1 MIPLFITAFFLGFST
16 FAGVSSVGH
25 GGGFAEM
32 KIFEINLQLSGL
44 AQLCLDHSECKK
56 SDLEIS
62 ALQKIAQLRE
72 SSFAVNTTCNSPFV
86 HQAPVDTT
94 VDSCLLY
101 GISLLPKSYSELL
114 EVAMYRRLLRTGL
127 SDFDVFLQQ
136 WKSFTLD
143 SLDEELATTPF
154 WIKSKFEQAH
164 VTQVKIDGVIVS
176 QKFYIETQAKTYDI
190 TLQVT
195 KEFSCKS
202 LVFVDLPYYEI
213 IGQSQNSVSLRSDV
227 NVVCNS
233 QSVHKRLY
241 LDFKLS
247 QDETLKTNIRALN
260 L

>member
-1 MIPLFITAFFLGFST
+1 MIHLFISVLFLTLST
-16 FAGVSSVGH
+16 NAGVSSVGH

-32 KIFEINLQLSGL
+32 KIFEINLQLSDL
-44 AQLCLDHSECKK
+44 AQLCLNHSECKK
-56 SDLEIS
+56 SNLEIS
-62 ALQKIAQLRE
+62 ALQKIAQSRE
-72 SSFAVNTTCNSPFV
+72 SSFAVNTTCNSPLV
-86 HQAPVDTT
+86 HHTSIDTT
-94 VDSCLLY
+94 IDSCLLY

-114 EVAMYRRLLRTGL
+114 EIAMYRRLLRTGL
-127 SDFDVFLQQ
+127 NDFDAFLQQ

-143 SLDEELATTPF
+143 SLDEEQATTPF

-164 VTQVKIDGVIVS
+164 VTQVKINGVIVS
-176 QKFYIETQAKTYDI
+176 QKFYIETQTKTYDI
-190 TLQVT
+190 TLHVT
-195 KEFSCKS
+195 KEFNCKS
-202 LVFVDLPYYEI
+202 LIFIELPYYEI

-247 QDETLKTNIRALN
+247 QDETLKTNISALN